1 LEWKSLYEGEAMQ
14 IDDRVRRNQLDQ
26 RAAARLFRRLPFELD
41 LRNAGELDRVLGLC
55 DELLLRVDGRHDL
68 DLLEA
73 VVENE
78 PERWPVAARVVVKL
92 ARSKWALSRRP
103 GAVHL
108 SVVVPLYGE
117 HERIL
122 RPSEHTLGEGFL
134 DRKIRQLDWL
144 CAGRPDQTWDLLLV
158 DDGCPFE
165 SGRVAESILA
175 ERHAG
180 KPARV
185 IYLEEAIRSGHALL
199 SGLTSSGQ
207 SQKGGAVHLGLW
219 ESAHGP
225 GAKQGEQII
234 AFTDADLSTHL
245 GQLGLLV
252 EALDRRGTVIAA
264 GTRRATTSAVVKPPS
279 RSARGRLFIYL
290 WKKLL
295 PELGYL
301 DDTQC
306 GFKAMRAEHVGPIV
320 AAAAERGFAFD
331 LELLLRSELLC
342 RRSIT
347 PVPIAWIDSEASS
360 NTAST
365 SVHLAMLRRVVSIVR
380 ESESA
385 RPTAEAFAKAIDALD
400 EERWQSAIDQFGPK
414 LEGID
419 PRLDTEVAPIGPA
432 DLISVDPDRSSL
444 HV

>member
-1 LEWKSLYEGEAMQ
+1 MHFE
-14 IDDRVRRNQLDQ
+14 DQ
-26 RAAARLFRRLPFELD
+26 RQQRHIKQRDAARLFRRLPFELD
-41 LRNAGELDRVLGLC
+41 LRNEGELDRVLGLC

-73 VVENE
+73 VVESE
-78 PERWPVAARVVVKL
+78 PDRWPLAARLVVKL
-92 ARSKWALSRRP
+92 ARSKWTLARRP
-103 GAVHL
+103 GAIHL

-122 RPSEHTLGEGFL
+122 RPSEHALGEGFL

-144 CAGRPDQTWDLLLV
+144 CAGRTDQTWDLLLV

-175 ERHAG
+175 ERHSG
-180 KPARV
+180 KPVRV
-185 IYLEEAIRSGHALL
+185 LYLEEAIQSGHALL
-199 SGLTSSGQ
+199 SGLTTSGD

-264 GTRRATTSAVVKPPS
+264 GTRRATTSAVVKPAG

-295 PELGYL
+295 PELAYL

-342 RRSIT
+342 RRSVS

-365 SVHLAMLRRVVSIVR
+365 SIHLAMLRRVVSLVR
-380 ESESA
+380 ESESVQ
-385 RPTAEAFAKAIDALD
+385 PSAEAFAKAIDVLD
-400 EERWQSAIDQFGPK
+400 EERWQSAIEQFGPK
-414 LEGID
+414 LEDID
-419 PRLDTEVAPIGPA
+419 PRLDTEVLPIRPA
-432 DLISVDPDRSSL
+432 DLISVDPDRSSMR
-444 HV
+444 V

>member
-1 LEWKSLYEGEAMQ
+1 MRFDAWRTENR
-14 IDDRVRRNQLDQ
+14 IDQ
-26 RAAARLFRRLPFELD
+26 RTAARLFRKLPFELD
-41 LRNAGELDRVLGLC
+41 LRNEGELDRILRLS
-55 DELLLRVDGRHDL
+55 DELLARVDGRHDL

-73 VVENE
+73 VVESE
-78 PERWPVAARVVVKL
+78 PERWPIAARVVVKL
-92 ARSKWALSRRP
+92 ARSKWGLAHRT

-122 RPSEHTLGEGFL
+122 RPREHTLGEGFL

-144 CAGRPDQTWDLLLV
+144 CAGRNDQTWDLLLV
-158 DDGCPFE
+158 DDGCPFG

-175 ERHAG
+175 ERHSG
-180 KPARV
+180 KPVRV
-185 IYLEEAIRSGHALL
+185 LYLDDAIRSGHALL
-199 SGLTSSGQ
+199 AGLETSGQ

-219 ESAHGP
+219 EAAHGSS
-225 GAKQGEQII
+225 AKQGEQII

-252 EALDRRGTVIAA
+252 EALDRRGTMIAA
-264 GTRRATTSAVVKPPS
+264 GTRRATTSAVVKPAG

-295 PELGYL
+295 PELAYL

-306 GFKAMRAEHVGPIV
+306 GFKALRAEHVGPIV

-342 RRSIT
+342 RRSVQ

-365 SVHLAMLRRVVSIVR
+365 SVHLSMLRRVVSLAR
-380 ESESA
+380 ETESTK
-385 RPTAEAFAKAIDALD
+385 PSSEAFAKAIDALD
-400 EERWQSAIDQFGPK
+400 EERWQSAIDEFGPK
-414 LEGID
+414 LEALD
-419 PRLDTEVAPIGPA
+419 PRLDTEVLPIRPA
-432 DLISVDPDRSSL
+432 DLIEVDPDRSP
-444 HV
+444 VRM

>member
-1 LEWKSLYEGEAMQ
+1 MIFE
-14 IDDRVRRNQLDQ
+14 DQ
-26 RAAARLFRRLPFELD
+26 RDQSRIRQRDAARLFRRLPFELD
-41 LRNAGELDRVLGLC
+41 LRNEAELDRVLDLC

-73 VVENE
+73 VVEGE
-78 PERWPVAARVVVKL
+78 PDRWPLAARLVVKL
-92 ARSKWALSRRP
+92 ARSKWTLARRP
-103 GAVHL
+103 GAIHL

-122 RPSEHTLGEGFL
+122 RPSEHALGEGFL

-144 CAGRPDQTWDLLLV
+144 CEGRTDQTWDLLLV
-158 DDGCPFE
+158 DDGCPFG

-175 ERHAG
+175 ERHSG

-185 IYLEEAIRSGHALL
+185 LYLEEAIQSGHALL
-199 SGLTSSGQ
+199 SGLTTSGD

-219 ESAHGP
+219 ESAHGA
-225 GAKQGEQII
+225 GARQGEQII

-264 GTRRATTSAVVKPPS
+264 GTRRATTSAVVKPPG

-295 PELGYL
+295 PELAYL

-342 RRSIT
+342 RRSVN

-365 SVHLAMLRRVVSIVR
+365 SIHLGMLRRVVSLVR
-380 ESESA
+380 ENESLQ
-385 RPTAEAFAKAIDALD
+385 PSAEAFAKAIDVLD
-400 EERWQSAIDQFGPK
+400 EERWQSAIEQFGPK
-414 LEGID
+414 LEDID
-419 PRLDTEVAPIGPA
+419 PRLDTEVLPILPS
-432 DLISVDPDRSSL
+432 DLISVDPDRSSMR
-444 HV
+444 V

>member
-1 LEWKSLYEGEAMQ
+1 MQ
-14 IDDRVRRNQLDQ
+14 FEPTRDALRQMG
-26 RAAARLFRRLPFELD
+26 ASTERLFRDLPAALD
-41 LRNAGELDRVLGLC
+41 LRDERQLDRVLGLS
-55 DELLLRVDGRHDL
+55 DELLARVGSRHDL

-78 PERWPVAARVVVKL
+78 PERWPIAARLVVKL
-92 ARSKWALSRRP
+92 ARSRYAFSQRP

-117 HERIL
+117 HERIQ
-122 RPSEHTLGEGFL
+122 RPSEHPLGEGFL

-144 CAGRPDQTWDLLLV
+144 VADRPDQTWDLLFV
-158 DDGCPFE
+158 DDGCPFG
-165 SGRVAESILA
+165 SGHVAESILA
-175 ERHAG
+175 ERHEG
-180 KPARV
+180 RPARV
-185 IYLEEAIRSGHALL
+185 LHLDDAIRSGHALL
-199 SGLTSSGQ
+199 AGLDSSSD

-219 ESAHGP
+219 ESAHGTH
-225 GAKQGEQII
+225 AKQGEQIV

-252 EALDRRGTVIAA
+252 DALDRRGTVIAA
-264 GTRRATTSAVVKPPS
+264 GTRRARTSAVVKPPG

-295 PELGYL
+295 PELAYL

-331 LELLLRSELLC
+331 LELLLRSELIC
-342 RRSIT
+342 RRSVT
-347 PVPIAWIDSEASS
+347 PVPIAWIDSEDSS

-365 SVHLAMLRRVVSIVR
+365 SIHLSMLRRVVSLAR
-380 ESESA
+380 SSEASRA
-385 RPTAEAFAKAIDALD
+385 STEAFAKAIDSLD
-400 EERWQSAIDQFGPK
+400 EERWQSAIEQFGAR
-414 LEGID
+414 LESID
-419 PRLDTEVAPIGPA
+419 PRLDGEVLPIRPA
-432 DLISVDPDRSSL
+432 DLIGLDPDRTT
-444 HV
+444 VAV